1 MHFYETD
8 KRRNRAIQTEYSVF
22 GVQCPLIIPGT
33 PSIRIYS
40 VVITPSNPLRFV
52 RTDCRSQFR

>member
-8 KRRNRAIQTEYSVF
+8 KRRKRAIQTEYSVF

-33 PSIRIYS
+33 PSIRIYGVLGS
-40 VVITPSNPLRFV
+40 YY
-52 RTDCRSQFR
+52 SQ